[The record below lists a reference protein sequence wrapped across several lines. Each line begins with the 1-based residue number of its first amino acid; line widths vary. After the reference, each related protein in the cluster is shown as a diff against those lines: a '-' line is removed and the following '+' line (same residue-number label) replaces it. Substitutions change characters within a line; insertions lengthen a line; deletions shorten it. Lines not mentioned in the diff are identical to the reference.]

1 MTDNLDQTDDNDRPD
16 SPDLDTEQQV
26 EVRRNVTLSALVG
39 GLAALLTVA
48 FAVRAFTDGTGLDW
62 LLFGVLTLVTI
73 VHLGAL
79 ADSRAPLLV
88 ADPRGVRVREGARWR
103 GIAWSEIDCLEHLP
117 RHGLRDGHLLVDGYD
132 DRQLVVPL
140 TLATRIAGAPLASLS
155 DVLAELADGRA
166 DVVEVVPG
174 LDDQPQTRRDVIP
187 NLSDLY
193 PDDEPVGSA
202 AERHGIAA
210 RVAAGLSGVEDT
222 DEAPVAA
229 DDDQDEE
236 EDADAEALAV
246 AEVHPAESD
255 VSRLRSRLAQIRRS
269 SIPDEAEDTD
279 VEDTDVE
286 GTDVEGT
293 DVDNT
298 DVENTD
304 EIVLEQDPADVENT
318 DELVLPAEEPRRDP
332 RDDLRNGP
340 RNDAGHDARDEGG
353 EPPAPGR
360 PTVLSARVEIDR
372 PVTARIPFED
382 SAAYAAPGDT
392 MTVVL
397 DDLAVRPSAQPI
409 IGPELAAARE
419 RLRLTIDQLSDRTR
433 IRPHVI
439 EAMEVDD
446 FSPCGGDFYARGHLR
461 TLARI
466 LGIDATPL
474 VASYDETYAHA
485 PVDPRRVFES
495 ELATGA
501 GGAIRST
508 RGGRNW
514 SVLIAA
520 VMGAILIWSIAR
532 LVMDGPAPVGDTP
545 VLNQSGG
552 ISDTAAAKGDPV
564 KLTLTAAGGGATL
577 NVRDG
582 AGEIVFD
589 GALAFGQTTELR
601 VVPPIRITS
610 SDGSVTF
617 ALGKGKAKAL
627 GETGVDVAKTL
638 VSR

>member
-1 MTDNLDQTDDNDRPD
+1 MTENLDQTDDNDRPD
-16 SPDLDTEQQV
+16 STEPDREQQV

-39 GLAALLTVA
+39 GLSALLTIA
-48 FAVRAFTDGTGLDW
+48 FAARAFTDGTGLDW
-62 LLFGVLTLVTI
+62 LLFGVLAVVTI
-73 VHLGAL
+73 AHLASL

-88 ADPRGVRVREGARWR
+88 ADPRGVRVRQGAQWR
-103 GIAWSEIDCLEHLP
+103 GIAWHEIDCLEHLP
-117 RHGLRDGHLLVDGYD
+117 RRGLRDGHILVDGYD

-174 LDDQPQTRRDVIP
+174 LDDKAQARRDVIP

-193 PDDEPVGSA
+193 RDDDEVLTS
-202 AERHGIAA
+202 AERRGIAA
-210 RVAAGLSGVEDT
+210 RVAAGLAGDAEVDT
-222 DEAPVAA
+222 ELDTEL
-229 DDDQDEE
+229 DDDQEMAEGAGPDVDD
-236 EDADAEALAV
+236 DARAV

-255 VSRLRSRLAQIRRS
+255 VSRLRSRLAQIRGWS
-269 SIPDEAEDTD
+269 TQAD
-279 VEDTDVE
+279 
-286 GTDVEGT
+286 
-293 DVDNT
+293 DVDDAEAT
-298 DVENTD
+298 DVENTE

-318 DELVLPAEEPRRDP
+318 DEMVLPPEELRRDP
-332 RDDLRNGP
+332 RDDLRRDP
-340 RNDAGHDARDEGG
+340 RSDGHEDGG

-372 PVTARIPFED
+372 ATVARIPLED
-382 SAAYAAPGDT
+382 SAASYAAPGDT

-397 DDLAVRPSAQPI
+397 DELALHPSAQPI
-409 IGPELAAARE
+409 IGPDLAAARE
-419 RLRLTIDQLSDRTR
+419 RLRLSIDQLSDRTR

-446 FSPCGGDFYARGHLR
+446 FGPCGGDFYARGHLR
-461 TLARI
+461 TLARV
-466 LGIDATPL
+466 LGVDATPL
-474 VASYDETYAHA
+474 VATYDETYAHA

-532 LVMDGPAPVGDTP
+532 LVMDGPAPVGSTP

-589 GALAFGQTTELR
+589 GSLAFGQTTELR

-610 SDGSVTF
+610 SDGSVTY
-617 ALGKGKAKAL
+617 AVGKNKAKAL

-638 VSR
+638 VTR

>member
-1 MTDNLDQTDDNDRPD
+1 MTDNLDMTDTNERPE
-16 SPDLDTEQQV
+16 STESTEPV
-26 EVRRNVTLSALVG
+26 EVRRNVGLSALVG
-39 GLAALLTVA
+39 GFSALLTVA
-48 FAVRAFTDGTGLDW
+48 FAVRAFTGGTGLDW
-62 LLFGVLTLVTI
+62 LIFGVLALVTI
-73 VHLGAL
+73 VHVAAL

-88 ADPRGVRVREGARWR
+88 ADEHGVRLRQGARWR
-103 GIAWSEIDCLEHLP
+103 GIAWPEIDCLEHLP
-117 RHGLRDGHLLVDGYD
+117 RRGLLRDGHILVDGYD
-132 DRQLVVPL
+132 DQQLVVPL
-140 TLATRIAGAPLASLS
+140 TLATRVAGAPLATLS

-174 LDDQPQTRRDVIP
+174 LDDKPETRRDVIP

-193 PDDEPVGSA
+193 RDDEQVVVPG
-202 AERHGIAA
+202 ERRGIAA
-210 RVAAGLSGVEDT
+210 RVAAGLSGVG
-222 DEAPVAA
+222 PGVRA
-229 DDDQDEE
+229 DDA
-236 EDADAEALAV
+236 EDAEDELVSAPDDLSDL
-246 AEVHPAESD
+246 EVHPAESD
-255 VSRLRSRLAQIRRS
+255 VDRLRSRLARIRES
-269 SIPDEAEDTD
+269 STSAEHDDAAGTTDIEGAGPDGPDI
-279 VEDTDVE
+279 
-286 GTDVEGT
+286 
-293 DVDNT
+293 
-298 DVENTD
+298 ENTD
-304 EIVLEQDPADVENT
+304 EIVLTDEDPADVEST
-318 DELVLPAEEPRRDP
+318 DEL
-332 RDDLRNGP
+332 DLRGDALNGP
-340 RNDAGHDARDEGG
+340 LDPGSRFDHRGEGRDHFDDGG

-372 PVTARIPFED
+372 QAAARPPLDD
-382 SAAYAAPGDT
+382 SVASARAMSGDT

-397 DDLAVRPSAQPI
+397 DDLALRPAVQPI
-409 IGPELAAARE
+409 IGPELAAARD

-466 LGIDATPL
+466 LGIDAAPL

-520 VMGAILIWSIAR
+520 VMAAILIWSIAR
-532 LVMDGPAPVGDTP
+532 LVMDSPAPVGDTP

-601 VVPPIRITS
+601 LVPPIRITA
-610 SDGSVTF
+610 SDGSVTY
-617 ALGKGKAKAL
+617 ALGKGRAKAL

-638 VSR
+638 VVR

>member
-1 MTDNLDQTDDNDRPD
+1 MTDNLDQTDDNDRSD
-16 SPDLDTEQQV
+16 STASDLEQQV
-26 EVRRNVTLSALVG
+26 EVRRNVTLSALIG

-62 LLFGVLTLVTI
+62 LLFGILALVTI
-73 VHLGAL
+73 VHLGSL

-103 GIAWSEIDCLEHLP
+103 GIAWPEIDCLEHLP
-117 RHGLRDGHLLVDGYD
+117 RRGLRDGHLLVDGYD

-193 PDDEPVGSA
+193 RDDDEVGSA

-210 RVAAGLSGVEDT
+210 RVAAGLAGVVPGT
-222 DEAPVAA
+222 RSDEESDDAFDQDGGLAV
-229 DDDQDEE
+229 DDDD
-236 EDADAEALAV
+236 DARAV
-246 AEVHPAESD
+246 TEVHPAESD
-255 VSRLRSRLAQIRRS
+255 VSRLRSRLAQIRGWS
-269 SIPDEAEDTD
+269 APSNDTDDDTD
-279 VEDTDVE
+279 VESTDEIVLDE
-286 GTDVEGT
+286 DPS
-293 DVDNT
+293 

-304 EIVLEQDPADVENT
+304 EIVLP
-318 DELVLPAEEPRRDP
+318 PEEFRRDP
-332 RDDLRNGP
+332 RDGLRG
-340 RNDAGHDARDEGG
+340 DWHDDEGG

-360 PTVLSARVEIDR
+360 PTVLSARVEVDR
-372 PVTARIPFED
+372 PVTARIPLED
-382 SAAYAAPGDT
+382 SAASYAAPGDT

-409 IGPELAAARE
+409 IGPDLAAARE

-446 FSPCGGDFYARGHLR
+446 FGPCGGDFYARGHLR
-461 TLARI
+461 TLARV
-466 LGIDATPL
+466 LGVDAAPL

-552 ISDTAAAKGDPV
+552 VSDTAAAKGDPV

-610 SDGSVTF
+610 SDGSVTY
-617 ALGKGKAKAL
+617 ALGKNKAKAL

-638 VSR
+638 VAR

>member
-1 MTDNLDQTDDNDRPD
+1 MTDNLDMTDTSERPE
-16 SPDLDTEQQV
+16 PMEPV
-26 EVRRNVTLSALVG
+26 EVRRNVGLSALVG
-39 GLAALLTVA
+39 GFSALLTVA

-62 LLFGVLTLVTI
+62 LIFGVLALVTI
-73 VHLGAL
+73 AHLAAL

-88 ADPRGVRVREGARWR
+88 ADEHGVRLRQGARWR
-103 GIAWSEIDCLEHLP
+103 GIAWPEIDCLEHLP
-117 RHGLRDGHLLVDGYD
+117 RRGVLRDGHILVDGYD
-132 DRQLVVPL
+132 DQQLVVPL
-140 TLATRIAGAPLASLS
+140 TLATRVAGAPLASLS

-174 LDDQPQTRRDVIP
+174 LDDKPETRRDVIP

-193 PDDEPVGSA
+193 RDDEQVVAPG
-202 AERHGIAA
+202 ERRGIAA
-210 RVAAGLSGVEDT
+210 RVAAGLTGVGPGTRADDVDDVEDS
-222 DEAPVAA
+222 DDDLVAA
-229 DDDQDEE
+229 PDDL
-236 EDADAEALAV
+236 ADL
-246 AEVHPAESD
+246 EVHPAESD
-255 VSRLRSRLAQIRRS
+255 VDRLRSRLARIRES
-269 SIPDEAEDTD
+269 STGSEHDEPDAADI
-279 VEDTDVE
+279 
-286 GTDVEGT
+286 
-293 DVDNT
+293 
-298 DVENTD
+298 ENTD
-304 EIVLEQDPADVENT
+304 EIVLSDEDPADVEST
-318 DELVLPAEEPRRDP
+318 DEL
-332 RDDLRNGP
+332 DLRG
-340 RNDAGHDARDEGG
+340 DALSAPLDPGSRFDDRGEGRDHFGDGG
-353 EPPAPGR
+353 EPPVPGR

-372 PVTARIPFED
+372 QATARPPLDD
-382 SAAYAAPGDT
+382 SVASARAMAGDT

-397 DDLAVRPSAQPI
+397 DDLALRPAVQPI
-409 IGPELAAARE
+409 IGPELAAARD
-419 RLRLTIDQLSDRTR
+419 RLRLSIDQLSDRTR

-466 LGIDATPL
+466 LGIDAAPL

-520 VMGAILIWSIAR
+520 VMAAILIWSIAR
-532 LVMDGPAPVGDTP
+532 LVMDSPAPVSGTP

-601 VVPPIRITS
+601 IVPPIRITA
-610 SDGSVTF
+610 SDGSVTY
-617 ALGKGKAKAL
+617 ALGKAKAKAL
-627 GETGVDVAKTL
+627 GDTGVDVAKTL
-638 VSR
+638 VVR